1 MTHIRKVV
9 YALSRWACWMAII
22 GLSIMMFLTCADVI
36 LRYFGYPIKG
46 TFDVVGLLG
55 AAVIA
60 LPIAYTQILRGHIV
74 IEFISSRYPR
84 RVGRIVDS
92 VNCLLNIVI
101 YSLLVWQC
109 SLYGNK
115 LHNLGRVSETVQIP
129 IYPFAY
135 ILAFGCAVMCLVLLV
150 ELTDIIIQ
158 PEGS

>member
-1 MTHIRKVV
+1 
-9 YALSRWACWMAII
+9 
-22 GLSIMMFLTCADVI
+22 MMFLTCADVV

-60 LPIAYTQILRGHIV
+60 LPIAYTQILRGHIA

-84 RVGRIVDS
+84 RVGRVVDS

-115 LHNLGRVSETVQIP
+115 LHNLGRVSETLQIP

-135 ILAFGCAVMCLVLLV
+135 ILAFGCAMMCLVLLV
-150 ELTDIIIQ
+150 ELSDIIIQ

>member
-1 MTHIRKVV
+1 
-9 YALSRWACWMAII
+9 MAIP
-22 GLSIMMFLTCADVI
+22 GLSIMMFLTCADVV

-60 LPIAYTQILRGHIV
+60 LPIAYTQILRGHIT

-84 RVGRIVDS
+84 RVGRVVDS

-115 LHNLGRVSETVQIP
+115 LHNLGRVSETLQIP

-135 ILAFGCAVMCLVLLV
+135 ILAFGCAMMCLVLLV

>member
-1 MTHIRKVV
+1 
-9 YALSRWACWMAII
+9 
-22 GLSIMMFLTCADVI
+22 MMFLTCADVV

-60 LPIAYTQILRGHIV
+60 LPIAYTQILRGHIT

-84 RVGRIVDS
+84 RVGRVVDS

-115 LHNLGRVSETVQIP
+115 LHNLGRVSETLQIP

-135 ILAFGCAVMCLVLLV
+135 ILAFGCAMMCLVLLV